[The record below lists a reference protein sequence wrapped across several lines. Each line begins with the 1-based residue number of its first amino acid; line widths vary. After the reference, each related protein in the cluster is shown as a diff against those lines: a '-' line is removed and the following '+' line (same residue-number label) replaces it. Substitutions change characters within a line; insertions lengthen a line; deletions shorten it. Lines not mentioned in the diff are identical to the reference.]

1 MKLAALLFAILG
13 AAPRVAGQT
22 RAAQVS
28 ALEGKAQRSRA
39 GSPPSD
45 LRVGATVGQG
55 DTIETG
61 QGARLEIRFADE
73 SVLRLG
79 PGAKLQ
85 LREAHFGGVRARK
98 LSARLFLGK
107 LWAKVTS
114 AIQGEQRFQV
124 ETENA
129 VAGVRGTTFRVDAN
143 GDKSV
148 RVRVYDGEVAV
159 APGLPAAGQQHGERR
174 EVPGPQEVTRAQW
187 EKLVGRQMQI
197 SISADGTPGEPEPFS
212 PEADQDDPF
221 ARWNLQ
227 RDAAPR

>member
-1 MKLAALLFAILG
+1 MKLAVLLLAILG
-13 AAPRVAGQT
+13 ASPRVAGQT

-28 ALEGKAQRSRA
+28 ALQGKAQRSRA
-39 GSPPSD
+39 GNAPSD
-45 LRVGATVGQG
+45 LRVGATVAEG
-55 DTIETG
+55 DTIETRE
-61 QGARLEIRFADE
+61 GARLDIQFADE

-85 LREAHFGGVRARK
+85 LREAHFGGGRARK

-114 AIQGEQRFQV
+114 AIDGEQKFQV

-143 GDKSV
+143 RDRSV

-159 APGLPAAGQQHGERR
+159 APSSPAAGQQPGERH
-174 EVPGPQEVTRAQW
+174 EVPGPQEVTRARW

-197 SISADGTPGEPEPFS
+197 FVSADGTPGDPEPFS

-227 RDAAPR
+227 RDAAPQ